1 MIEPLTLAG
10 ALVVTHDMRPQDA
23 ACVRAIAGSEP
34 GDWFALERFQTH
46 GVALELVQD
55 GQPMAMAG
63 LSMPNTWTGVLWMVA
78 RPGLRLQSWR
88 KLVRTARKVLARAGD
103 PANPEYR
110 HRIEAHV
117 LAQWPEAQRFV
128 QALGFE
134 LEHVRR
140 AAGSRG
146 EDLQVWVRVGPAKEG

>member
-10 ALVVTHDMRPQDA
+10 ALLIAHDMREQDA

-55 GQPMAMAG
+55 GQPVAMAG

-78 RPGLRLQSWR
+78 RPSLRLQSWR
-88 KLVRTARKVLARAGD
+88 KLVRSARTVLERVSD
-103 PANPEYR
+103 PEHPEYR

-117 LAQWPEAQRFV
+117 LADWPQAQRFV
-128 QALGFE
+128 QALGFV

-140 AAGSRG
+140 GAGSRG
-146 EDLQVWVRVGPAKEG
+146 EDLQVWVRVGRPKER